1 MGYQGVTDYA
11 DSKGW
16 MGGMRNKDL
25 DSGIA
30 LPPTIEARYGYQSST
45 YEWGATVDGS
55 TVQADFQITNC
66 LDTRLN
72 TWDDGWST
80 HANWSNW
87 STDSTGQ
94 KQIAYTTSAQNCHR
108 RIDWNGD
115 GDTVDTGEE
124 PGWNTATPW

>member
-55 TVQADFQITNC
+55 TVEVPHSARLEAPEADDHQLSRHETEHVGRRMVDPC
-66 LDTRLN
+66 QLEQLVDRQYRTETDRLHN
-72 TWDDGWST
+72 LCPELSPP
-80 HANWSNW
+80 N
-87 STDSTGQ
+87 
-94 KQIAYTTSAQNCHR
+94 
-108 RIDWNGD
+108 
-115 GDTVDTGEE
+115 
-124 PGWNTATPW
+124 